1 MEITGNNASLFQPG
15 NMKMKHPKHFKPA
28 KGWTLIQWARQ
39 CWKSNPASKR
49 AGVNKQ
55 EYIMAAALR
64 FRGEGK

>member
-1 MEITGNNASLFQPG
+1 
-15 NMKMKHPKHFKPA
+15 MKMKHPKHFKPA

-49 AGVNKQ
+49 AGANKE
-55 EYIMAAALR
+55 EYIMAAVLR